1 MNLSP
6 HIHVSQDASW
16 DGRISTSLLYRL
28 VDLATRTLEAAS
40 PPEGHLARRY
50 IPLLRGMIG
59 TVASSRP
66 QPLGPDANENTSNL
80 PDEGSLPVQI
90 QGNLGEDLWEMWQQ
104 AGLEPLNWPS
114 LLEDICEQESEQ

>member
-6 HIHVSQDASW
+6 HIHTSQDTSW
-16 DGRISTSLLYRL
+16 DGNVSTSLLYRL
-28 VDLATRTLEAAS
+28 VDLAVRTLEAAS

-59 TVASSRP
+59 TIASSRP
-66 QPLGPDANENTSNL
+66 QPLNPNINQSDLNLPDDSNL
-80 PDEGSLPVQI
+80 PGQI
-90 QGNLGEDLWEMWQQ
+90 QGSLGEDLWEMWQQ

-114 LLEDICEQESEQ
+114 LLEDICEQDSGQ